1 MIIKE
6 TTNRAEVLAYKKRK
20 AQNLANGYF
29 GVSRI
34 PSIHAG
40 NRPKPIYRLRE
51 LTVEQYHIEDFNRY
65 CDKLESEL

>member
-20 AQNLANGYF
+20 AQNKINGYY

-34 PSIHAG
+34 EPIHVG
-40 NRPKPIYRLRE
+40 NRPKPIYILRE
-51 LTVEQYHIEDFNRY
+51 ITTEQYNIEAFDRH
-65 CDKLESEL
+65 CDKLEAKS